1 MKKFRSRLQSL
12 CRLRDQQEQ
21 LARAH
26 LASCQQH
33 LRVAEQKSARL
44 ELLVDAAA
52 QSMQLLFAG
61 NTGAETL
68 NGTRALFHSR
78 QKQLQAAVEEQQA
91 AASAVAQA
99 VKKWHV
105 QRSELKAIQ
114 KRLNSQLA
122 DHRRDAFLKEEQNLQ
137 ESVAQ
142 ALFRQASET
151 SGATQS

>member
-33 LRVAEQKSARL
+33 LRAAEQKTARL
-44 ELLVDAAA
+44 KQLVDSAAE
-52 QSMQLLFAG
+52 SMQLLFAR

-78 QKQLQAAVEEQQA
+78 QKQLQVAVEKQQA
-91 AASAVAQA
+91 AATVVAQA
-99 VKKWHV
+99 LKEWHAK
-105 QRSELKAIQ
+105 RSELKAIQ
-114 KRLNSQLA
+114 NRLNSQLA
-122 DHRRDAFLKEEQNLQ
+122 DHRRDAFLKEEQNQQ